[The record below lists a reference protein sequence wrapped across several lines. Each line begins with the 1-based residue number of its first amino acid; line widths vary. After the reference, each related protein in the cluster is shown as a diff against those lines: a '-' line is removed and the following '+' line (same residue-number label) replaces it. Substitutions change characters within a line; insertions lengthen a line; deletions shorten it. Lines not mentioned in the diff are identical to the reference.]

1 MMESFEIVGETLA
14 DGTRVLRPAG
24 RLDAHNATILMQRCK
39 AEAPDDGRLVLNLS
53 AVPFIAS
60 SGIGALLA
68 LMEEMQQRG
77 GGLRVAEASPAVDS
91 VLRLLNLDQFLPMD
105 ASEADSVRALRAA

>member
-1 MMESFEIVGETLA
+1 MNETFEIAGETLA

-24 RLDAHNATILMQRCK
+24 RLDAHNAAILMQRCK
-39 AEAPDDGRLVLNLS
+39 ADAPADGRLVLNLS
-53 AVPFIAS
+53 GVPFIAS

-77 GGLRVAEASPAVDS
+77 GSLRVAEASPAVDS

-105 ASEADSVRALRAA
+105 ASESDSVREMKAA